1 MRRHVLLVL
10 ALCGAIASSA
20 GAQQGRAAAAPTRP
34 ATRVQQPRR
43 CALEFERAAQREGV
57 RVEPFAGNENYYVG
71 GDVRLKCR
79 GQSVRVGADSVES
92 INGEVVRFITKA
104 YYRDDD
110 LSLKADTLTYFQ
122 LGERLEARGN
132 VVVVNLADS
141 STLTGPH
148 LDYLRAVR
156 GVRDSAEAV
165 SMLRPTLTV
174 EPKRAKADTAA
185 SKGPYVIVADLLR
198 GFGSSRL
205 SGRGNVTVDRD
216 DLVGRGD
223 SLLYITGTS
232 GRTILTGAPA
242 SWRRTG
248 ADSFTVTGR
257 DIRLSLTD
265 EVLDDLRAYGDGQ
278 VVQDSTRITGDSV
291 ALQFVDGK
299 LARTD
304 AWGKKTLAHVTREGY
319 DAVGDS
325 VAIVAP
331 GEELQSINVFGR
343 GRLQN
348 PVDTAISKVVPDSAS
363 TSSDSASTR
372 PDRDTLWGNRIEA
385 RFAQLDSSG
394 TRLTRVTF
402 IEAIGAARSL
412 MTQSVERNGVTT
424 PTVNYSLADT
434 ITITMKAY
442 PGDGFEEVRMRGNVQ
457 GLQLETASVGK
468 KVAIPATRTTP

>member
-1 MRRHVLLVL
+1 
-10 ALCGAIASSA
+10 
-20 GAQQGRAAAAPTRP
+20 
-34 ATRVQQPRR
+34 
-43 CALEFERAAQREGV
+43 
-57 RVEPFAGNENYYVG
+57 
-71 GDVRLKCR
+71 
-79 GQSVRVGADSVES
+79 
-92 INGEVVRFITKA
+92 
-104 YYRDDD
+104 
-110 LSLKADTLTYFQ
+110 
-122 LGERLEARGN
+122 
-132 VVVVNLADS
+132 
-141 STLTGPH
+141 
-148 LDYLRAVR
+148 AVR

-165 SMLRPTLTV
+165 SMLRPPPTV
-174 EPKRAKADTAA
+174 VPKRAKGDTA

-205 SGRGNVTVDRD
+205 SGRGNVTIDRD

-223 SLLYITGTS
+223 SLLYTTGTA
-232 GRTILTGAPA
+232 GQTILTGTPA

-257 DIRLSLTD
+257 DIRLALTD
-265 EVLDDLRAYGDGQ
+265 EVLDDLRAYGDGK
-278 VVQDSTRITGDSV
+278 VVQDSTRVTGDSV

-304 AWGKKTLAHVTREGY
+304 AWGKEALAHVTREGY
-319 DAVGDS
+319 DIVGDS

-343 GRLQN
+343 GQLQN
-348 PVDTAISKVVPDSAS
+348 PIDTAVKTTPTDSAG
-363 TSSDSASTR
+363 TA

-385 RFAQLDSSG
+385 RFAQVDSAG

-402 IEAIGAARSL
+402 IEAIGSARSL

-434 ITITMKAY
+434 ITITMKAH
-442 PGDGFEEVRMRGNVQ
+442 PGNGFEEVRMRGNVQ

-468 KVAIPATRTTP
+468 KVAVPATRRTP

>member
-1 MRRHVLLVL
+1 VTRRLLLLL
-10 ALCGAIASSA
+10 ALVPIAVTSA
-20 GAQQGRAAAAPTRP
+20 GAQQGRATAAKRP
-34 ATRVQQPRR
+34 ATRVQPPRR
-43 CALEFERAAQREGV
+43 CVLEFERPAQREGI

-79 GQSVRVGADSVES
+79 GQNVRVGADSVES
-92 INGEVVRFITKA
+92 INGAVVRFITKA

-110 LSLKADTLTYFQ
+110 LSLKADTLTNYPH
-122 LGERLEARGN
+122 GPRLEARGN
-132 VVVVNLADS
+132 VVVINLADS
-141 STLTGPH
+141 STLKGPH
-148 LDYLRAVR
+148 LDYLRAVQ

-174 EPKRAKADTAA
+174 EPKRAATDTAA

-198 GFGSSRL
+198 GFGSSKL
-205 SGRGNVTVDRD
+205 SGRGNVTIDRD

-223 SLLYITGTS
+223 SLLYTTGTA
-232 GRTILTGAPA
+232 GQTILTGAPA

-248 ADSFTVTGR
+248 PDSFTVTGR
-257 DIRLSLTD
+257 DIRIALTD
-265 EVLDDLRAYGDGQ
+265 EVLDDLRAYGDGK
-278 VVQDSTRITGDSV
+278 VVQDSTRVTGDSV
-291 ALQFVDGK
+291 AMQFVDGK

-304 AWGKKTLAHVTREGY
+304 AWGKETLAHVTREGY
-319 DAVGDS
+319 DIVGDS

-343 GRLQN
+343 GQLQN
-348 PVDTAISKVVPDSAS
+348 PLDTAVAKPVPDSAS
-363 TSSDSASTR
+363 MASDSVSTG

-385 RFAQLDSSG
+385 RFGQVDSAG
-394 TRLTRVTF
+394 TRLTRVIF
-402 IEAIGAARSL
+402 IEAIGSARSL
-412 MTQSVERNGVTT
+412 MTQSVERNGVTS

-468 KVAIPATRTTP
+468 KVAMPATRTTP

>member
-1 MRRHVLLVL
+1 MTGRLLLLV
-10 ALCGAIASSA
+10 AMCFATAASA
-20 GAQQGRAAAAPTRP
+20 GAQQGRTPAAKRP

-43 CALEFERAAQREGV
+43 CVLEFERPAQREGV
-57 RVEPFAGNENYYVG
+57 RVEPFAGNENYYIG

-79 GQSVRVGADSVES
+79 GQNVRVGADSVES

-110 LSLKADTLTYFQ
+110 LSLKADTLTYYQ
-122 LGERLEARGN
+122 QGERLEARGN
-132 VVVVNLADS
+132 VIVVNLADS
-141 STLTGPH
+141 STLKGPH

-174 EPKRAKADTAA
+174 VPKRAKGDTA

-205 SGRGNVTVDRD
+205 SGRGNVTIDRD

-223 SLLYITGTS
+223 SLLYTTGTA
-232 GRTILTGAPA
+232 RQTILTGTPA

-257 DIRLSLTD
+257 DIRLALTD
-265 EVLDDLRAYGDGQ
+265 EVLDDLRAYGDGK
-278 VVQDSTRITGDSV
+278 VVQDSTRVTGDSV

-304 AWGKKTLAHVTREGY
+304 AWGKETLAHVTREGY
-319 DAVGDS
+319 DIVGDS

-343 GRLQN
+343 GQLQN
-348 PVDTAISKVVPDSAS
+348 PIDTAVKATPTDSTETA
-363 TSSDSASTR
+363 

-385 RFAQLDSSG
+385 RFAQVDSAG

-402 IEAIGAARSL
+402 IEAIGSARSL

-434 ITITMKAY
+434 ITITMKAH
-442 PGDGFEEVRMRGNVQ
+442 PGNGFEEVRMRGNVQ

-468 KVAIPATRTTP
+468 KVAVPATRRTP

>member
-1 MRRHVLLVL
+1 MRGRLLLLV
-10 ALCGAIASSA
+10 AMCVATAASA
-20 GAQQGRAAAAPTRP
+20 GAQQGRTPAGKRPTK
-34 ATRVQQPRR
+34 RVQQPRR
-43 CALEFERAAQREGV
+43 CVLEFERPAQREGV
-57 RVEPFAGNENYYVG
+57 RVEPFAGNENYYIG

-79 GQSVRVGADSVES
+79 GQNVRVGADSVES

-110 LSLKADTLTYFQ
+110 LSLKADTLTYYQ
-122 LGERLEARGN
+122 QGERLEARGN
-132 VVVVNLADS
+132 VIVVNLADS
-141 STLTGPH
+141 STLKGPH

-174 EPKRAKADTAA
+174 VPKRAKGDTA

-205 SGRGNVTVDRD
+205 SGRGNVTIDRD

-223 SLLYITGTS
+223 SLLYTTGTA
-232 GRTILTGAPA
+232 GQTILTGTPA

-257 DIRLSLTD
+257 DIRLALTD
-265 EVLDDLRAYGDGQ
+265 EVLDDLRAYGDGK
-278 VVQDSTRITGDSV
+278 VVQDSTRVTGDSV

-304 AWGKKTLAHVTREGY
+304 AWGKETLAHVTREGY
-319 DAVGDS
+319 DIVGDS

-343 GRLQN
+343 GQLQN
-348 PVDTAISKVVPDSAS
+348 PIDTAVKATPTDSAE
-363 TSSDSASTR
+363 TA

-385 RFAQLDSSG
+385 RFAQVDSAG

-402 IEAIGAARSL
+402 IEAIGSARSL

-434 ITITMKAY
+434 ITITMKAH
-442 PGDGFEEVRMRGNVQ
+442 PGNGFEEVRMRGNVQ

-468 KVAIPATRTTP
+468 KVAVPATRRTP